1 MVGGALIKKQEFTK
15 NVREM
20 DVTLCGHLHLNSFDQ
35 TYGRTIHCTN
45 FEHVGLSAQP
55 EAADQAAHPTAKRDT
70 KSCPSDCGSL
80 TNFATALKKVR

>member
-45 FEHVGLSAQP
+45 FEHVGLCALP
-55 EAADQAAHPTAKRDT
+55 EAVRIKPLTQRQRETLNRAHQIVGLSQILPPR
-70 KSCPSDCGSL
+70 
-80 TNFATALKKVR
+80 